1 MSRATLTLPNDL
13 LDELMKSVSAKSKT
27 EAVIL
32 AIRDEIKSRK
42 IRKIKEMA
50 GSMEFT
56 ATADVLRHGD
66 RRIG

>member
-32 AIRDEIKSRK
+32 AIRDEIKSKK
-42 IRKIKEMA
+42 IRKINDMA

-56 ATADVLRHGD
+56 ATADSLRHGD

>member
-32 AIRDEIKSRK
+32 AIRDEIKSKK

-56 ATADVLRHGD
+56 ATAANLRHGD

>member
-13 LDELMKSVSAKSKT
+13 LDDLMKSVSAKSKT

-32 AIRDEIKSRK
+32 AIRDEIKSKK
-42 IRKIKEMA
+42 IKKIKEMA

>member
-13 LDELMKSVSAKSKT
+13 LDELMKNVSAKSKT

-32 AIRDEIKSRK
+32 AIRDEIKSKK

>member
-42 IRKIKEMA
+42 IKKIKEMA

>member
-32 AIRDEIKSRK
+32 AIRDKIKAKK
-42 IRKIKEMA
+42 IQKIKEMA

>member
-32 AIRDEIKSRK
+32 AIRDEIKSKK

-50 GSMEFT
+50 GSMEFS
-56 ATADVLRHGD
+56 AAADVLRHGD

>member
-32 AIRDEIKSRK
+32 AIRDEIKSKK

>member
-32 AIRDEIKSRK
+32 AIRNEIKSRK

>member
-1 MSRATLTLPNDL
+1 MSRATLTFPNDL

>member
-32 AIRDEIKSRK
+32 AIRDEIKSKK

-56 ATADVLRHGD
+56 ATADVLRRRD